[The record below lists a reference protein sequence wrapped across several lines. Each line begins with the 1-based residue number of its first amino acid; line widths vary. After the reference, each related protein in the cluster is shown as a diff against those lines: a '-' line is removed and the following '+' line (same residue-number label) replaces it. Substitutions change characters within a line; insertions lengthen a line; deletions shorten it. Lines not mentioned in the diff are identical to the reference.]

1 MNETLPGSPVV
12 RDIAP
17 RSDLRARAFNASEFF
32 RVPLVDMGSVERPDM
47 AGIYMPEPE
56 IGKAPIGLTDQFLED
71 ADVYHRKYIN
81 TEYFK
86 LLISDAMNRI
96 GFRAERPAILDIG
109 SGSGNSVFP
118 CLELFP
124 ECRVVATDLSP
135 NLLRILLDHVD
146 RDGSSAGRVAPVC
159 MDATRD
165 YYAEGV
171 FDLVVGAAILHH
183 LIDPGA
189 AIAAVSPA
197 LKPGGHA
204 VFFEPFENG
213 NAILR
218 IAYAEILARAGPSER
233 DAPIRR
239 RTWRERFHVGAPSLA
254 PRADDLADDV
264 RGLLRAMV
272 DDLVRRSGSDKSAPL
287 FQTIDDKW
295 LLTRS
300 YVEEKA
306 RAAGFD
312 EVLIYPIHDVERPYS
327 RQTEV
332 NLSLGLGASP
342 ERMPAWA
349 WEILDYYDR
358 VFSLELKRDL
368 LIEGCIILRKR

>member
-1 MNETLPGSPVV
+1 M
-12 RDIAP
+12 RAP
-17 RSDLRARAFNASEFF
+17 AFNASGFF
-32 RVPLVDMGSVERPDM
+32 RIPLVDMGTVGRPDM

-56 IGKAPIGLTDQFLED
+56 IGKAPIGLTEQFLED
-71 ADVYHRKYIN
+71 ADVYHRKY
-81 TEYFK
+81 TSTAYFK

-96 GFRAERPAILDIG
+96 GFRAERPAILDVG

-124 ECRVVATDLSP
+124 DCRVVATDLSP

-146 RDGSSAGRVAPVC
+146 RDGSFAGRVVPVC

-165 YYAEGV
+165 YYAEGG

-218 IAYAEILARAGPSER
+218 IAYAEILARAGPTEG

-239 RTWRERFHVGAPSLA
+239 RTWRERFHIGAPPPA

-264 RGLLRAMV
+264 RQLLRAMV
-272 DDLVRRSGSDKSAPL
+272 DDLGRRSGSDKSAPL
-287 FQTIDDKW
+287 FQVIDDKW
-295 LLTRS
+295 LFTRS
-300 YVEEKA
+300 YIEERA

-342 ERMPAWA
+342 ERLPPWA

-358 VFSLELKRDL
+358 AFSLELKRDL
-368 LIEGCIILRKR
+368 FIEACIILRKR